1 MGSLASV
8 DLTALVV
15 GLALGLVFA
24 TIPMPILRRRLR
36 AEQQRT
42 LREMTGDNPRLA
54 AQVHRLSV
62 ENARLT
68 QEVHRLD
75 TENTHLRPRPDGEP
89 S

>member
-8 DLTALVV
+8 DLTTLVV
-15 GLALGLVFA
+15 GLTLGLVFA
-24 TIPMPILRRRLR
+24 TIPIPFLRRRLR

-42 LREMTGDNPRLA
+42 LKELTRDNPRLA
-54 AQVHRLSV
+54 EEVHRLSA

-75 TENTHLRPRPDGEP
+75 TENTHLRLRPDGEP